1 MKVRSRIKRMNNDQ
15 DKQGWSEIYQYQLG
29 DFYKKADRHS

>member
-1 MKVRSRIKRMNNDQ
+1 MNNDQ